1 MFEVG
6 FSELLMIG
14 LVSLLVIGPERLP
27 KAARFA
33 GLWLGKLRSTVTNV
47 KHEIQQELRIEEM
60 RQIMQQQA
68 LQNELRQTLEETK
81 SLVEEIPETWKPK
94 DTPPPEDHDRPA

>member
-6 FSELLMIG
+6 FSEILMLG
-14 LVSLLVIGPERLP
+14 LVALLVIGPERLP
-27 KAARFA
+27 RAARFA
-33 GLWLGKLRSTVTNV
+33 GLWIGKMRNTVTNV

-68 LQNELRQTLEETK
+68 LKNDLQETVDETRSFVADLQNELTTDE
-81 SLVEEIPETWKPK
+81 
-94 DTPPPEDHDRPA
+94 TPPQNHDRSA